1 VTTFSNQYVVYEIV
15 FYPTTP
21 TPQTLPQSIQIAET
35 TQAAALADVMALYPN
50 AVIVSVGPATQTG
63 AIVLPS
69 AVSAATTSPATLYC
83 VTFYDNAL
91 LINQTKMRVVAN
103 TQAQAWA
110 VVINTYPNA
119 VAISIAPN
127 PADAPAV
134 INLQTA

>member
-1 VTTFSNQYVVYEIV
+1 
-15 FYPTTP
+15 
-21 TPQTLPQSIQIAET
+21 
-35 TQAAALADVMALYPN
+35 
-50 AVIVSVGPATQTG
+50 
-63 AIVLPS
+63 
-69 AVSAATTSPATLYC
+69 
-83 VTFYDNAL
+83 
-91 LINQTKMRVVAN
+91 MRVVAN